1 MDISIF
7 FEPYKS
13 FIRSEDPL
21 NQVIGNSV
29 FFIDK
34 GEELDFKNTEIAI
47 IGIMDDSAA
56 INNSGC
62 SNAPDEIR
70 KYLYSLAKGSHKYKI
85 ADLGNIKK
93 GATKEDT
100 YFAVSSAISELI
112 KNKIVVLI
120 LGGGQDFTYA
130 NYRAYEKVETTI
142 NIATIDPR
150 FDLGEVDADLHS
162 QSYLSKIIL
171 HQPNFLFNYAN
182 IGFQSHH
189 ADIKSIELMDKLF
202 FDTLRLGQLREDIS
216 WAEPLIRNADIV
228 SFDISAIRASDAH
241 GNKNAT
247 PNGLFGEEAC
257 QLARYSG
264 MSDKVSSFGIY
275 EVNPEMDKRGHTS
288 HLAAQISWYF
298 IDGFYNRKKDTPIG
312 TKKEHTM
319 YRVNITEPGHEIIFF
334 KSNKTDRWWMDVP
347 YPPDKRLKF
356 ERHHLVPCSYKD
368 YQQAMKNEMPDL
380 WWKTFQKLS

>member
-7 FEPYKS
+7 FEPYNSFVKS
-13 FIRSEDPL
+13 DDPF
-21 NQVIGNSV
+21 NQILGNSV
-29 FFIDK
+29 IFPEK
-34 GEELDFKNTEIAI
+34 GEEPDYKKIDLAV
-47 IGIMDDSAA
+47 IGIEDDTSAQ
-56 INNSGC
+56 NNKGC
-62 SNAPDEIR
+62 SKAPDEIR
-70 KYLYSLAKGSHKYKI
+70 KYLYHLAKGSYNYQI
-85 ADLGNIKK
+85 IDFGNIKK
-93 GATKEDT
+93 GASKSDT
-100 YFAVSSAISELI
+100 EFAVTSAITHLL
-112 KNKIVVLI
+112 KNNITVLI

-130 NYRAYEKVETTI
+130 NYRAYEKILTTV

-150 FDLGEVDADLHS
+150 FDLGEVDSDLNS

-182 IGFQSHH
+182 IGFQTHH

-202 FDTLRLGQLREDIS
+202 FDTLRLGQLREDTAY
-216 WAEPLIRNADIV
+216 AEPLIRNADMV
-228 SFDISAIRASDAH
+228 SLDISAIRASDAP

-257 QLARYSG
+257 QLARYAG
-264 MSDKVSSFGIY
+264 MSDKVSSFGVY
-275 EVNPEMDKRGHTS
+275 EVNPSIDKNGHTA
-288 HLAAQISWYF
+288 HLAAQIFWYF
-298 IDGFYNRKKDTPIG
+298 IDGFYNRKKDTPSG
-312 TKKEHTM
+312 NKKEHTIF
-319 YRVNITEPGHEIIFF
+319 RVHIAEPGHEIVFY

-368 YQQAMKNEMPDL
+368 YQQAMQNEMPDL

>member
-13 FIRSEDPL
+13 FIRNEDPL

-29 FFIDK
+29 LFLDK
-34 GEELDFKNTEIAI
+34 GEEIDYKNIEIAI
-47 IGIMDDSAA
+47 MGILDDSAA
-56 INNSGC
+56 INNLGC
-62 SNAPDEIR
+62 SNAPNDIR
-70 KYLYSLAKGSHKYKI
+70 KYLYSLAKGSHNYKI
-85 ADLGNIKK
+85 TDLGNIKK
-93 GATKEDT
+93 GATKDDT

-112 KNKIVVLI
+112 KNKVVVLI

-130 NYRAYEKVETTI
+130 NYRAYEKIETTI

-228 SFDISAIRASDAH
+228 SFDISAIRASDAP
-241 GNKNAT
+241 GNKNST

-288 HLAAQISWYF
+288 HLAAQMGWYF
-298 IDGFYNRKKDTPIG
+298 IDGFYNRKKDTPSG
-312 TKKEHTM
+312 TKKEHTLF
-319 YRVNITEPGHEIIFF
+319 RVNIAEPGHEIIFY